1 MQKIEK
7 WRVEELAL
15 VLKHLAGLLSKGNN
29 RDWASVF
36 FHFHQESQLIIAA
49 QEFNLEQVK
58 KLIMNIKNCYSGVS
72 SFMSLFL
79 RQGNEKETI
88 ELNQELFKARTRL
101 LKIMAELEDRS
112 IEYIS

>member
-7 WRVEELAL
+7 WRLEELAL
-15 VLKHLAGLLSKGNN
+15 VLKHLAELLKKGDN
-29 RDWASVF
+29 RDWATVF
-36 FHFHQESQLIIAA
+36 FHFHQESQFIIAA
-49 QEFNLEQVK
+49 QEFNLEQLK
-58 KLIMNIKNCYSGVS
+58 KLIMNIKNCYSGTS

-79 RQGNEKETI
+79 RHENEKEKI
-88 ELNQELFKARTRL
+88 ELNQDLFKVRARL

>member
-7 WRVEELAL
+7 WRLEELAL
-15 VLKHLAGLLSKGNN
+15 VLKHLAELLSKGNN
-29 RDWASVF
+29 RDWANVF
-36 FHFHQESQLIIAA
+36 LHFYQESQWIIAA
-49 QEFNLEQVK
+49 QELNLEQVRN
-58 KLIMNIKNCYSGVS
+58 LIMNIKNCYSGAS

-79 RQGNEKETI
+79 RHENEKEKI
-88 ELNQELFKARTRL
+88 ELNQELFKARGRL

>member
-1 MQKIEK
+1 MQNIEK
-7 WRVEELAL
+7 WRLEELAL
-15 VLKHLAGLLSKGNN
+15 VLKRLAELLSKGNN

-58 KLIMNIKNCYSGVS
+58 KLIMNIKNCYSGAS

-79 RQGNEKETI
+79 SHDNEKEKI
-88 ELNQELFKARTRL
+88 VLNQELFKARTHL
-101 LKIMAELEDRS
+101 LRIMAELEDSS